1 LNSIKENGLSYDDFE
16 ENKIVILSDEAHHI
30 NSTTKKGKLNKT
42 EQEEKTSWEN
52 TVSKILNSNEENLLL
67 EFTATIDLV
76 NEFIAEKYSD
86 KIIYK
91 YDLKDFRL
99 D

>member
-1 LNSIKENGLSYDDFE
+1 M
-16 ENKIVILSDEAHHI
+16 
-30 NSTTKKGKLNKT
+30 
-42 EQEEKTSWEN
+42 
-52 TVSKILNSNEENLLL
+52 KILNSHLDNILL
-67 EFTATIDLV
+67 EFTATIDLN
-76 NEFIAEKYSD
+76 NENIVQKYMD

>member
-1 LNSIKENGLSYDDFE
+1 MSILKSH
-16 ENKIVILSDEAHHI
+16 K
-30 NSTTKKGKLNKT
+30 
-42 EQEEKTSWEN
+42 
-52 TVSKILNSNEENLLL
+52 ENLLL
-67 EFTATIDLV
+67 EFTATIDLA
-76 NEFIAEKYSD
+76 NEFIAEKYTD